1 MTIEL
6 DDKQQHHNLVSRLA
20 AASAPPAGASP
31 PTTYEDH
38 FWADQWW
45 LTIRDASRLRHITD
59 GINLKPVP
67 NAAGTRKELD
77 DMLAKQAS
85 PEREKR
91 RADITAQHD
100 ALPTFFWPLLM
111 TQPPGNAKTEALV
124 KTAVAWS
131 RQPIMALKYR
141 YKRPRPSQVE
151 PRLMPMIEVPR
162 HAAYPSG
169 HSTQLHLIAHVVHAV
184 TGRTDMKDAFLHFA
198 DEVALNRE
206 YAGFHY
212 ESDSAAGAELAVAL
226 APHFL
231 TLFETQLK
239 EARQE
244 WI

>member
-1 MTIEL
+1 MTIYA
-6 DDKQQHHNLVSRLA
+6 DDKQQAGSPVLRSATPVSPA
-20 AASAPPAGASP
+20 AGASP
-31 PTTYEDH
+31 PTRYEDH

-59 GINLKPVP
+59 SIHLEPVP
-67 NAAGTRKELD
+67 DAAATRKELD

-85 PEREKR
+85 PDREHR
-91 RADITAQHD
+91 RADIIAQHE
-100 ALPTFFWPLLM
+100 ALPSFFSPLLM
-111 TQPPGNAKTEALV
+111 TKPPGNARTEGLIT
-124 KTAVAWS
+124 TAVVWS

-184 TGRTDMKDAFLHFA
+184 TGRTDMRDAFMHFA
-198 DEVALNRE
+198 GEVALNRE

-212 ESDSAAGAELAVAL
+212 ESDSAAGAKLALAL

-231 TLFETQLK
+231 TLFDDEL
-239 EARQE
+239 RQAQRE
-244 WI
+244 WM